1 MGIIDLLYIYF
12 ILPESLPR
20 NKKDSSTDTT
30 TKKHIWSPMDTIKI
44 FNSNPLLIRVSH
56 IAFLYYTSLWAVIST
71 MILYAT
77 KRFALTPDRLGEL
90 ISAFGFSTMLSEAI
104 IVRFVVPVIGE
115 KSSMKLG
122 LVAFM
127 LQCIVLAFA
136 YKPWH
141 LFLCVALSTIG
152 NLVYPSLTSLVSAS
166 VPPQTLGEVL
176 GAINGIKA
184 LTEGIGPLFFGT
196 LMTISENSLLPGWPY
211 LVASIFSFLA
221 YRLSFALPDE
231 NNEDYTIDKFLAFTK
246 KKNSNRKYYRDD
258 MDDKDSEI
266 CGLLDKNDDDEI

>member
-1 MGIIDLLYIYF
+1 MLTIIDLLHMCF
-12 ILPESLPR
+12 ILPESLPQ
-20 NKKDSSTDTT
+20 NKKDTSLSVANPKD
-30 TKKHIWSPMDTIKI
+30 IWNPMDTIKI

-104 IVRFVVPVIGE
+104 IVRFTVPVIGE
-115 KSSMKLG
+115 KASMKLG
-122 LVAFM
+122 LLAFM

-141 LFLCVALSTIG
+141 LFVCVAFSTIG

-166 VPPQTLGEVL
+166 VPPETLGEVL

-196 LMTISENSLLPGWPY
+196 LMTLSENTLLPGWPY
-211 LVASIFSFLA
+211 LIAAIFSFLA
-221 YRLSFALPDE
+221 YQLSFALPDE
-231 NNEDYTIDKFLAFTK
+231 NNEDYTIDKLLARK
-246 KKNSNRKYYRDD
+246 KDSHRSYYCDD
-258 MDDKDSEI
+258 EDSEI
-266 CGLLDKNDDDEI
+266 CGLLDKNNDDEI